1 MKNCLFKAI
10 LPGVIV
16 LPALSAAAWAGGSDD
31 LGCSNATLQGAY
43 AFSVLTVVSA
53 TGPNVVVG
61 LARFDGRGGYAQIDY
76 PGDGLLMTPP
86 VTDFRTGET
95 GTYTVNPDCTG
106 SAEIDLNVPSVPPGT
121 SHGVIK
127 IMFVI
132 SGGGRAFHEVVAEF
146 TPPGATQPVA
156 TQTHTDDWRVGS
168 EQDN

>member
-95 GTYTVNPDCTG
+95 GSYKVNSDCTG
-106 SAEIDLNVPSVPPGT
+106 FQEVDLGAAGT
-121 SHGVIK
+121 VENA
-127 IMFVI
+127 FVI
-132 SGGGRAFHEVVAEF
+132 SNGGRAIHAVVAERTRGEHRCPSRF
-146 TPPGATQPVA
+146 VSTR
-156 TQTHTDDWRVGS
+156 DLL
-168 EQDN
+168 

>member
-95 GTYTVNPDCTG
+95 GSYKVNSDCTG
-106 SAEIDLNVPSVPPGT
+106 FQEVDLGAAGT
-121 SHGVIK
+121 VENA
-127 IMFVI
+127 FVI
-132 SGGGRAFHEVVAEF
+132 SNGGRAIHAVTAERVRGG
-146 TPPGATQPVA
+146 TPVPV
-156 TQTHTDDWRVGS
+156 QIRVDFWKVGS
-168 EQDN
+168 EQDD